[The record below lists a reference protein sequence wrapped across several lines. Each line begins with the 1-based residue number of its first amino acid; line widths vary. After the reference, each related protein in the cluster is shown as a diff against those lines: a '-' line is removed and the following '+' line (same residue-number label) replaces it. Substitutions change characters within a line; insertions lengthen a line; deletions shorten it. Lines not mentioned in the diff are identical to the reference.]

1 MNRSSQD
8 FVLQSQQTLRS
19 EREHTI
25 DSLQI
30 LIFTLLMI
38 LVVLTNWLFKHK
50 KINYIHETGLALI
63 YGKLIQGVLKK
74 SDDFKLG

>member
-8 FVLQSQQTLRS
+8 IVLQSRQTLRS

-30 LIFTLLMI
+30 FIFILLLI
-38 LVVLTNWLFKHK
+38 LVILTNWLLKHK
-50 KINYIHETGLALI
+50 KFNYIHETGLALI
-63 YGKLIQGVLKK
+63 YGMYSIKK
-74 SDDFKLG
+74 